1 MAARLV
7 LKQLF
12 ASRSNLV
19 TRSFRP
25 VVATSSRFL
34 STNNSIRDCYDSSN
48 GYPFYSARVDAF
60 FKTVK
65 CESDDETSKDLKKGD
80 KKAYVTLSVLGNMHN
95 EKAKKILETSSFDLF
110 RYVKG
115 YKFDYKLGDYRLQM
129 KDAVFNLCLPQSENK
144 FNKLEIKLM
153 PSLATSSW
161 FVRNSDG
168 SLDNDGLYCTADVSM
183 SVKDCDSDNETYQ
196 GGREERGKKDFYVT
210 LSLKAREHK
219 EENNVLITETHDLLE
234 EVKEADFYQEKNGYI
249 TRSKDGV
256 VNVSRPNKKDGWLNK
271 LEIKFV

>member
-80 KKAYVTLSVLGNMHN
+80 KKA
-95 EKAKKILETSSFDLF
+95 
-110 RYVKG
+110 
-115 YKFDYKLGDYRLQM
+115 
-129 KDAVFNLCLPQSENK
+129 LP
-144 FNKLEIKLM
+144 
-153 PSLATSSW
+153 LATSSW
-161 FVRNSDG
+161 FVPNSDS

-219 EENNVLITETHDLLE
+219 EENNVLITETQDLLE

-256 VNVSRPNKKDGWLNK
+256 VN
-271 LEIKFV
+271 